1 MSGELEVRQ
10 RDDRRQLLC
19 TLYTRHT
26 RGYLIQT
33 YVMLQHNSTECRG
46 TVAVA
51 MVYILQK
58 VQDSRTFDTWLDICC
73 IPVLD
78 LYCKYMYR
86 CMDTANTSCTTSP
99 FWFLEALQEQR
110 LTYAYEG
117 GDCSR
122 YSCCEDEDNKTR

>member
-1 MSGELEVRQ
+1 MSRELEVRQ
-10 RDDRRQLLC
+10 RDDRRQLSC

-26 RGYLIQT
+26 RGYRIQT

-58 VQDSRTFDTWLDICC
+58 VQDSRAFDTWLDICC

-86 CMDTANTSCTTSP
+86 CMDTANASC
-99 FWFLEALQEQR
+99 
-110 LTYAYEG
+110 YAVLVLG
-117 GDCSR
+117 GSSIIDLR
-122 YSCCEDEDNKTR
+122 IRRR